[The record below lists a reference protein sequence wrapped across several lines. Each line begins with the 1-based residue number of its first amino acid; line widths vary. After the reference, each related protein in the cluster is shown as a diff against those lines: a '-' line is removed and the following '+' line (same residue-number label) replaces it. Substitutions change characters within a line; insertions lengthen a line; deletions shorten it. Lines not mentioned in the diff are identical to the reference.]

1 MHISR
6 IQIENF
12 RSIASLELTGLLPA
26 LVLVGENG
34 SGKSTLLEALRLVL
48 DPSLPDSAR
57 ELDETD
63 FYDGTDAPFG
73 GRVIRVVVE
82 VTDFADDQRAK
93 ALLIDSVIE
102 REPVTARLTYVY
114 RPRGGVDA
122 ADATGP
128 DAYEHLSFRAE
139 NEGLPFG
146 ADVRRYL
153 SVRVLPALRDAHGDL
168 RAWSRSPLADLLRRL
183 AIEPDRL
190 QAVAATAVKA
200 TEELLEDEDARDLV
214 DGLNERL
221 VELVGDVFAEPLALG
236 VSAARSDQVL
246 RAIRVL
252 VDDGRDLDR
261 TSLGLANVIYL
272 VLLLE
277 QVAAATDAGDRVTT
291 ILGVEEPE
299 AHLHPH
305 LQRVL
310 FRSLLATQRPL
321 VLTTHSA
328 QIASVTPLR
337 SLALLRRDA
346 DGTTARTVAGAGL
359 SDAEVADV
367 ERYLDVTRAEMLFAR
382 GVILVE
388 GAAELFL
395 IPAFAERMD
404 MPLDELGISVC
415 AVHGTDFAP
424 YRNLLGPTGFGVP
437 RVVVTDGD
445 ADPGRHDRVHT
456 GLKRAGLLVAGK
468 PGRLVADA
476 LKAED
481 WSQARNRLAAC
492 GVFVGMHTLEVDMLP
507 AAADAMACAYAE
519 LGAASRAQTNFE
531 AAIAAVPDGRPES
544 RARLIRYIERYG
556 KGRFAQRLAAHLD
569 GVDPPAYIS
578 VALTRLRDKLAQ

>member
-12 RSIASLELTGLLPA
+12 RSIASLELTDLLPA

-73 GRVIRVVVE
+73 GREIRVVVE
-82 VTDFADDQRAK
+82 VTDFADDRRAK
-93 ALLIDSVIE
+93 ALLVDSVFE
-102 REPVTARLTYVY
+102 RDPLTARLTYIY
-114 RPRGGVDA
+114 RPRGGVDT

-128 DAYEHLSFRAE
+128 DTYEHLSFRAE

-168 RAWSRSPLADLLRRL
+168 RTWSRSPLADLLRRL

-190 QAVAATAVKA
+190 QAVADTAVKA
-200 TEELLEDEDARDLV
+200 TEELLEDEDAGDLI

-221 VELVGDVFAEPLALG
+221 VELVGEVFAQPLALG

-277 QVAAATDAGDRVTT
+277 QVAAATAAGDRVTT

-310 FRSLLATQRPL
+310 FRSLLATQSPL

-337 SLALLRRDA
+337 SLALLRSGA

-359 SDAEVADV
+359 TDAEIADL
-367 ERYLDVTRAEMLFAR
+367 ERYLDITRAEMLFAR
-382 GVILVE
+382 GVVLVE

-395 IPAFAERMD
+395 IPAFAEQMG

-424 YRNLLGPTGFGVP
+424 YRNLLGPGGFDVP
-437 RVVVTDGD
+437 RVVITDGD
-445 ADPGRHDRVHT
+445 ADTDKSNHVQR
-456 GLKRAGLLVAGK
+456 GLNRARRLVVGQ
-468 PGRLVADA
+468 PGRLVQRA
-476 LKAED
+476 LDAED
-481 WSQARNRLAAC
+481 WDQARSRLASRD
-492 GVFVGMHTLEVDMLP
+492 VFVGTYTLEVDMLP
-507 AAADAMACAYAE
+507 AAGGAMQRTMAE
-519 LGAASRAQTNFE
+519 LGASDQVQARFT
-531 AAIAAVPDGRPES
+531 AAIVAAPAGSPENRS
-544 RARLIRYIERYG
+544 RLIRYIERYG
-556 KGRFAQRLAAHLD
+556 KGRFAQRLAGHLD
-569 GVDPPAYIS
+569 DIKAPEYI
-578 VALTRLRDKLAQ
+578 AEGLTRLRDRLA

>member
-1 MHISR
+1 MQISR
-6 IQIENF
+6 IRIENF
-12 RSIASLELTGLLPA
+12 RSIASLDLTDLLPA

-48 DPSLPDSAR
+48 DPSLSDSAR

-73 GRVIRVVVE
+73 GREIRVVVE
-82 VTDFADDQRAK
+82 LTDFADDLRAK
-93 ALLIDSVIE
+93 ALLEDSVTD
-102 REPVTARLTYVY
+102 RDPLTARLTYVY
-114 RPRGGVDA
+114 RPRGGVDH
-122 ADATGP
+122 ADANGP
-128 DAYEHLSFRAE
+128 DTYEHLSFRGD

-146 ADVRRYL
+146 ADVRRFL

-168 RAWSRSPLADLLRRL
+168 RTWSRSPLADLLRRL
-183 AIEPDRL
+183 AIEPERL
-190 QAVAATAVKA
+190 QAVADTAVAA
-200 TEELLEDEDARDLV
+200 TEELLEDKDAQDLI

-221 VELVGDVFAEPLALG
+221 VALVGEVFAQPLALG
-236 VSAARSDQVL
+236 VSASRSDQVL

-277 QVAAATDAGDRVTT
+277 QVADATAAGDRVST

-310 FRSLLATQRPL
+310 FRSLLESQPPL
-321 VLTTHSA
+321 MLTTHSA

-337 SLALLRRDA
+337 SLALLRRGPH
-346 DGTTARTVAGAGL
+346 GTTARTVAGAGL
-359 SDAEVADV
+359 TELQIADLQ
-367 ERYLDVTRAEMLFAR
+367 RYLDVTRAEMLFAR
-382 GVILVE
+382 GVVLVE

-395 IPAFAERMD
+395 IPAFAERMGL
-404 MPLDELGISVC
+404 PLDELGISVC

-424 YRNLLGPTGFGVP
+424 YTKLLGPEGFDVP

-445 ADPGRHDRVHT
+445 ADPQGRRERVHT
-456 GLKRAGLLVAGK
+456 GLKRARRLIAGLPGGLVQ
-468 PGRLVADA
+468 RA
-476 LKAED
+476 LDAED
-481 WSQARNRLAAC
+481 WDQARSRLASR
-492 GVFVGMHTLEVDMLP
+492 GVFVGQHTLEVDMLP
-507 AAADAMACAYAE
+507 AAAGAMQATMAE
-519 LGAASRAQTNFE
+519 LGASDQVQARFT
-531 AAIAAVPDGRPES
+531 AAIAAAPAGSPAD
-544 RARLIRYIERYG
+544 RAKLIGYIERYG
-556 KGRFAQRLAAHLD
+556 KGRFAQRLAGHLD
-569 GVDPPAYIS
+569 DVDAPEY
-578 VALTRLRDKLAQ
+578 VEQALTALRDRLA